1 MADDVIVYLDGNV
14 INKKSY
20 TDDNDFV
27 VEVNNVNTTSQLTI
41 NCKGKNIEIDAVRLI
56 NEEIDS
62 IISDLPIETKM
73 KEKLASILFSDA
85 SISKKRINLRKLK
98 KKGLDIHFIKM
109 FIRILEYNQ

>member
-1 MADDVIVYLDGNV
+1 
-14 INKKSY
+14 
-20 TDDNDFV
+20 
-27 VEVNNVNTTSQLTI
+27 
-41 NCKGKNIEIDAVRLI
+41 
-56 NEEIDS
+56 
-62 IISDLPIETKM
+62 M